1 MTKVH
6 KKTGAPDTAPMKAE
20 ERTGQSSGE
29 AEVGQIPATEI
40 RVEEY
45 EKLQQDMTEAS
56 QKCSEYFEGWQR
68 ERADF
73 SNYKKRVEREQ
84 AQLSAYISAEVM
96 KKYLVILDDLERAL
110 KSRPS
115 QGEGASWS
123 EGIELICRKLQNILD
138 AEGITPIPAEGEMF
152 DPALHEAV
160 THEDSPDHQSGQVI
174 AVLQQGYK
182 IGDRVLRPA
191 LVRVAR

>member
-1 MTKVH
+1 MTKTH
-6 KKTGAPDTAPMKAE
+6 KKSGASDTGPLNSEEPMPQS
-20 ERTGQSSGE
+20 TGEDG
-29 AEVGQIPATEI
+29 VGQIPATQVS
-40 RVEEY
+40 VEEY
-45 EKLQQDMTEAS
+45 EKLQQELVEAR
-56 QKCSEYFEGWQR
+56 QKSGEYFEGWQR

-73 SNYKKRVEREQ
+73 SNYKKRVDRDQ
-84 AQLSAYISAEVM
+84 AGMSASISGELM
-96 KKYLVILDDLERAL
+96 KKYLAILDDLDRAL

-115 QGEGASWS
+115 QGEGAAWS
-123 EGIELICRKLQNILD
+123 NGVELIYRKLQNILD

-152 DPALHEAV
+152 DPSLHEAV
-160 THEDSPDHQSGQVI
+160 THEDSPDHQSGEVI